1 MQWDRALLTSLQSIV
16 DGHGHLQVA
25 TQDFSLLIALR
36 NGQKEPMGVSQA
48 SLAPMWGSAAGG
60 VLEVHLC
67 A

>member
-1 MQWDRALLTSLQSIV
+1 MGQGIV
-16 DGHGHLQVA
+16 DITAEHRGWPSSFAGGNPR
-25 TQDFSLLIALR
+25 LLSVDYIEKWA
-36 NGQKEPMGVSQA
+36 KEPMGVSQA